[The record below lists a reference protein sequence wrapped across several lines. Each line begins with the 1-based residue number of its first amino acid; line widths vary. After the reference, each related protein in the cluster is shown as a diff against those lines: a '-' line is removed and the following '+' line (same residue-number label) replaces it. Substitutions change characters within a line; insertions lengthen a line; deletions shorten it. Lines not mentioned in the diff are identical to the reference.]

1 MLKIELPGWKG
12 GRAQRIF
19 MDAVTEDMQ
28 MVSVTEEG
36 ARDRVRDRGR

>member
-1 MLKIELPGWKG
+1 MLKMGLPGWKG

-19 MDAVTEDMQ
+19 MDAVTEDM
-28 MVSVTEEG
+28 VSVTEEG